1 MVVRV
6 IGGEWRGR
14 AIHAPRDTGA
24 RPSTS
29 RLREAL
35 FAAILPRVR
44 GATVLDLFAGSGA
57 LGIEALSRGAAFV
70 EFVEIDPRALRTI
83 ATNLES
89 LGAESGRY
97 RLRRADAW
105 RLLDRLDEEARQ
117 GSILLM
123 DPPYAEDLPARCL
136 PVAVGAVESG
146 RLAAFVLE
154 HPADAP
160 EPELTLPTGLDLRR
174 RRHGQGAFTLLTRSE
189 A

>member
-1 MVVRV
+1 VKV

-14 AIHAPRDTGA
+14 EIRAPRGTGA
-24 RPSTS
+24 RPSAS

-35 FAAILPRVR
+35 FSAILSRVR

-57 LGIEALSRGAAFV
+57 LGIEALSRGAGFV

-83 ATNLES
+83 AANLDT
-89 LGAESGRY
+89 LGAEPGRF

-105 RLLDRLDEEARQ
+105 RLLDRLDEEVRE

-136 PVAVGAVESG
+136 PVAVGGVESG
-146 RLAAFVLE
+146 RLVAFVLE
-154 HPADAP
+154 HPSAAP
-160 EPELTLPTGLDLRR
+160 EPELTLPPGLDLRR
-174 RRHGQGAFTLLTRSE
+174 RRHGRGAFTLLTRSD

>member
-1 MVVRV
+1 MKV

-14 AIHAPRDTGA
+14 AIRAPRGTGA
-24 RPSTS
+24 RPSAS

-35 FAAILPRVR
+35 FSSILPLVP
-44 GATVLDLFAGSGA
+44 GARVLDLFAGSGA

-70 EFVEIDPRALRTI
+70 EFVEIEPRALRTV
-83 ATNLES
+83 AANLES
-89 LGAESGRY
+89 LGAEPGRF

-105 RLLDRLDEEARQ
+105 RLLDRLDDEVAE

-136 PVAVGAVESG
+136 PVAVGGVESG
-146 RLAAFVLE
+146 RLVAFVLE

-160 EPELTLPTGLDLRR
+160 EPELTLPPGLDLRR
-174 RRHGQGAFTLLTRSE
+174 RRHGRGAFTLITRSD